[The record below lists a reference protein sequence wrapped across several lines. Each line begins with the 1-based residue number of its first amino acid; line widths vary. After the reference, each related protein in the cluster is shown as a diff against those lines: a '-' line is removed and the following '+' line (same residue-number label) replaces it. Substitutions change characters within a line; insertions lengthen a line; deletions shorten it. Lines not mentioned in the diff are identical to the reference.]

1 MMKKYWWITLVLCAG
16 FGPACAEDGA
26 PMPQADRQAAEAH
39 FAGWPGWQSG
49 GAMALP
55 PALAKTAG
63 ELAAFSGRA
72 YRVLPVSAQ
81 AWDQAHGAG
90 WILLDLEPG
99 AAKESVLAFR
109 LAHEWAHEALGHP
122 ASFRK
127 QARGWLY
134 SAGTA
139 AAEREADGY
148 AGRFLARYGYP
159 HSKVV
164 RFLHDEQDGRRG
176 GPERPVAGD
185 D

>member
-1 MMKKYWWITLVLCAG
+1 
-16 FGPACAEDGA
+16 
-26 PMPQADRQAAEAH
+26 MPQADR
-39 FAGWPGWQSG
+39 
-49 GAMALP
+49 
-55 PALAKTAG
+55 
-63 ELAAFSGRA
+63 
-72 YRVLPVSAQ
+72 Q
-81 AWDQAHGAG
+81 AWDQAHGA
-90 WILLDLEPG
+90 
-99 AAKESVLAFR
+99 
-109 LAHEWAHEALGHP
+109 
-122 ASFRK
+122 
-127 QARGWLY
+127 GWLY